1 MAKINFTSARIDSF
15 ECPEGS
21 SQAFLWDARSPGLG
35 LRVTSSGAKSY
46 IFQAKLHGVT
56 IRLTIGDSRIWS
68 ISAAQE
74 EGRRLQTL
82 VNQGVDPREHKAE
95 LQAAHTAR
103 RSEARRREVTMGEA
117 WDTYV
122 AARRPHWGK
131 LHHHD
136 HVRLAATGGL
146 QRLRSK
152 DLTQAGPLAS
162 LRPLRLG
169 DLSSQHLAS
178 WLNEEAAKRPTSA
191 ALAFRLLRGFIH
203 WTSDIPDYRGQ
214 IPVDACSSRL
224 VKDALPKVRAKEGD
238 VLQREQLSAW
248 FNAVRALSNETAS
261 TYLQGLLL
269 TGARREELAAL
280 TWEDVDF
287 KWRSLTLNDKMEG
300 TSGRVIPLT
309 PYFKQ
314 LLVALRAS
322 QEQTTDIERR
332 VGRNTSNE
340 IEARPNWVFVSQTAA
355 DGRIAEPRGA
365 HVKALS
371 AAGLPHLTLHG
382 LRRSFGTLSE
392 WCETPVG
399 VVAQIQGHKP
409 SAIAEKHYRRRPL
422 DLLRQ
427 WHDQIELWIL
437 KEADVHPS
445 PELPGGP
452 SD

>member
-1 MAKINFTSARIDSF
+1 
-15 ECPEGS
+15 
-21 SQAFLWDARSPGLG
+21 
-35 LRVTSSGAKSY
+35 
-46 IFQAKLHGVT
+46 
-56 IRLTIGDSRIWS
+56 
-68 ISAAQE
+68 
-74 EGRRLQTL
+74 
-82 VNQGVDPREHKAE
+82 
-95 LQAAHTAR
+95 
-103 RSEARRREVTMGEA
+103 
-117 WDTYV
+117 
-122 AARRPHWGK
+122 
-131 LHHHD
+131 
-136 HVRLAATGGL
+136 
-146 QRLRSK
+146 
-152 DLTQAGPLAS
+152 
-162 LRPLRLG
+162 
-169 DLSSQHLAS
+169 
-178 WLNEEAAKRPTSA
+178 
-191 ALAFRLLRGFIH
+191 
-203 WTSDIPDYRGQ
+203 
-214 IPVDACSSRL
+214 
-224 VKDALPKVRAKEGD
+224 
-238 VLQREQLSAW
+238 
-248 FNAVRALSNETAS
+248 
-261 TYLQGLLL
+261 
-269 TGARREELAAL
+269 
-280 TWEDVDF
+280 VDF

-371 AAGLPHLTLHG
+371 AAGLVHLTLHG